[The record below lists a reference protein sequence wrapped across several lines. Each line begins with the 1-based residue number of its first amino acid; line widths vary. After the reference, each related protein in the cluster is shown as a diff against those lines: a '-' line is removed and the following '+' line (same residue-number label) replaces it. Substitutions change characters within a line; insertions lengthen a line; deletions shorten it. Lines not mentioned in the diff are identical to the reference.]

1 MKTIAIVDYGMGN
14 LRSVAK
20 AFMHVAPDQRVLIT
34 SEVNE
39 IEAADRVVLPGQAAM
54 PESMAAL
61 NASGLRSVLDKVSR
75 EKPLLGVCLGLQM
88 FFATSEEG
96 PAGVGT
102 PALGWIPGKV
112 VRFPKPHVDVDGRPL
127 KVPHMGWN
135 AVRFP
140 GAMAAHPC
148 WAGLGNDRGDAA
160 GTAFYFAH
168 GFYAVPEDPTVVAG
182 VADYPNPLCVAVARA
197 NIFAVQFHP
206 EKSADAGLRVLKNF
220 SMWNGSL

>member
-34 SEVNE
+34 SDVNE
-39 IEAADRVVLPGQAAM
+39 IESADRVVLPGQAAM

-61 NASGLRSVLDKVSR
+61 NASGLRGVLDKVSR
-75 EKPLLGVCLGLQM
+75 EKPFLGVCLGLQM
-88 FFATSEEG
+88 FFDTSEEG

-112 VRFPKPHVDVDGRPL
+112 VRFPKPHLDTDGSTL

-140 GAMAAHPC
+140 GAMSAHPC
-148 WAGLGNDRGDAA
+148 WAGLNNTAD

-168 GFYAVPEDPTVVAG
+168 GFYAVPEDSAVVAG
-182 VADYPNPLCVAVARA
+182 VADYPNPICVAVARA

-220 SMWNGSL
+220 SLWTGEQ